1 VEEHVYVSRGRL
13 IANRIRHEL
22 ARRYATG
29 SVKTS
34 LLSCPINYSVSVE
47 RSKESAANRHD

>member
-1 VEEHVYVSRGRL
+1 MEEHVYVSRGRL